1 MNMKRII
8 TTLKLSAV
16 VVLLGSAIVS
26 SGPGSPT
33 TAPFEGTIEFTKT
46 IGPVTSKYVYYVKN
60 EKVRVE
66 ELGEDGNIQGI
77 MLVNTVKNSVVAL
90 SPERKMFIEVPNAKP
105 NNDSNLKIDK
115 TKNTKNIK
123 GYDCNEWKVTCSEDG
138 REVSYWVAKDNFNF
152 FIPLLKTLNRK
163 DKIALYFIEIP
174 ENIGVFPLVGY
185 EKKTNGVELS
195 RLEVNK
201 VNKAVLKET
210 MFEIPAG
217 FSKFERE

>member
-1 MNMKRII
+1 MKRIL
-8 TTLKLSAV
+8 TTLKLTTV
-16 VVLLGSAIVS
+16 VVLLGSAIAG
-26 SGPGSPT
+26 SGPGSAT

-46 IGPVTSKYVYYVKN
+46 IGPVTSRYVYYVKN

-66 ELGEDGNIQGI
+66 ELGEDGNVQGI
-77 MLVNTVKNSVVAL
+77 MLINTTKNTVVAL

-105 NNDSNLKIDK
+105 NNESNLKIDK
-115 TKNTKNIK
+115 TKNVKTIK
-123 GYDCNEWKVTCSEDG
+123 GYECAEWKVSCTEDG

-163 DKIALYFIEIP
+163 DKIAMYFVEIP

-201 VNKAVLKET
+201 VNKSLLKDL
-210 MFEIPAG
+210 MFDIPAG
-217 FSKFERE
+217 FAKFERE